1 VHRLSCPAVTQALAA
16 EHERRLGERYRTRFT
31 TAHVRAHIAAL
42 AGLSP
47 GRPVA
52 VSVRPLG
59 GDRVSCTVVAFDYP
73 AEFSLI
79 TGMLSASGVSIV
91 SGDAFTWS
99 PALEG
104 TPPELA
110 RRRIVDVFVGESVEL
125 SDPDTARAIEERLE
139 AVIAPLEAGTEEALT
154 RARRTVNEMAAAAI
168 AREPGPLTGELHP
181 VEIEVR
187 PTGTGRLAMVVT
199 AQDTPF
205 FLYTFS
211 TALSLQ
217 GVAIEGVAIRTEAGR
232 IEDSFEVADM
242 TGRTFDD
249 PGRID
254 RIRLAVLLTKQ
265 FTAFLGRAPDPL
277 AALSRFEQLVS
288 RVLEAP
294 GQGRWLE
301 VLANGGVLADL
312 ARLLGASTFL
322 WEDFV
327 RQQYET
333 LLPMLRPHVA
343 GRRFAG
349 PSGTIAERLDRH
361 LAAPSGPEGGGASGP
376 EGGGASGPEAFS
388 QRLNAFKDREIFL
401 YDLDHLLTPGFDF
414 RELSRCL
421 TALAEAVVDRAVRFA
436 HRTLS
441 ARFGEPRT
449 VAGMPAR
456 LAVLGLGKM
465 GGAALGYASDIELL
479 FVYSDAGATAG
490 AGEGS
495 LDNAEFF
502 DRLAREVVRLVRAKR
517 EGIFHLDLRLRPHG
531 QAGPLASSLGAF
543 CAYYAPG
550 GTADAWERLALVRL
564 RAVAGDPGL
573 GARVERLRDELVYAA
588 PGPDP
593 ASLRRLR
600 ERQIIGAVPQGRLN
614 AKYSPGALVDLEYA
628 VQALQILH
636 GGAEP
641 RLRTP
646 RIHEALAAL
655 ADVGAL
661 EPGESGGLADSYR
674 FFRLLINGLRML
686 RGSARDLLIP
696 PAGDDELLHLARRM
710 GYGPGPGLDPARA
723 LALDM
728 EMHTAFVRAFLE
740 RRFGRDAVPGP
751 VRVGVADLVLSDE
764 VPDDVGRETLARRGF
779 RDPARAL
786 ANLRSLAG
794 AGAVSAATERRPAF
808 ARLAVLACDL
818 LAGMP
823 DPDMALNNWERFLA
837 ASAGTADRPEASLA
851 QPMRLEILLSLCS
864 ASQFLAD
871 TLIADPPLLD
881 WLGAPGVLAGGG
893 AADVLRRELA
903 DRAAATAGDATG
915 WREALRAVR
924 RREILRIGAR
934 DVCLGVSTRRV
945 MEDLS
950 DLADALIAAALARA
964 AADEGPRAP
973 ALCVLALGKL
983 GARELNYSSDV
994 DLLCLCGHELEPG
1007 DAERAGRIIRRM
1019 RADLSDRT
1027 AGGHAGRVDLR
1038 LRPWDGAGE
1047 LVTTGDALRHY
1058 YERSAGLWELQAMLQ
1073 ARAVAG
1079 DLAAGER
1086 FIGFVHGL
1094 VARPRG
1100 RDEVVASLVRSRRPA
1115 PGREGDLKSG
1125 PGGIR
1130 DVEFL
1135 VQSLR
1140 LLHAQ
1145 VLPELVAGGTLPALA
1160 ALTREGILPAGD
1172 ARELEADY
1180 LFFRRTEHFL
1190 QLYEDR
1196 QVHRLPR
1203 DPVELRALARRMLG
1217 SGATAEGLLAEIDSR
1232 SARVRRRFEEAI
1244 AAASTR
1250 GGSPP

>member
-1 VHRLSCPAVTQALAA
+1 VTQALAA
-16 EHERRLGERYRTRFT
+16 EHERRLGARYRARFPE
-31 TAHVRAHIAAL
+31 ADIRAHLAAL
-42 AGLSP
+42 DVLSP
-47 GRPVA
+47 GRPVIA
-52 VSVRPLG
+52 SVRPLE
-59 GDRVSCTVVAFDYP
+59 GDRLSCTVAAFDYP

-79 TGMLSASGVSIV
+79 TGILSASGVSIV

-99 PALEG
+99 PAPEG

-110 RRRIVDVFVGESVEL
+110 RRRIVDVFVGTSDAL
-125 SDPDTARAIEERLE
+125 RDPDTARALEERLA

-154 RARRTVNEMAAAAI
+154 RARRTVNELAAGAV
-168 AREPGPLTGELHP
+168 ARAPGPATGELQP

-187 PTGTGRLAMVVT
+187 PAGAGRLAMVVT

-217 GVAIEGVAIRTEAGR
+217 GVAIEGVAIRTEGDR
-232 IEDSFEVADM
+232 IEDSFEVADLA
-242 TGRTFDD
+242 GRTFDD

-277 AALSRFEQLVS
+277 AALSRFEQLVG

-301 VLANGGVLADL
+301 VLADGAVLADL

-349 PSGTIAERLDRH
+349 PAETIAERLDRH
-361 LAAPSGPEGGGASGP
+361 LAGIRAGR
-376 EGGGASGPEAFS
+376 EAAFAE
-388 QRLNAFKDREIFL
+388 RLNAFKDHEIFL

-436 HRTLS
+436 HRGLA

-490 AGEGS
+490 AGEAGASAGGDS

-502 DRLAREVVRLVRAKR
+502 DRLVREVLRLVRAKR

-564 RAVAGDPGL
+564 RAVAGDAGL

-588 PGPDP
+588 HGPDP

-600 ERQIIGAVPQGRLN
+600 ERQIVGAVPPGRLN

-628 VQALQILH
+628 VQALQLQH
-636 GGAEP
+636 GGTEP

-655 ADVGAL
+655 AHVGAL
-661 EPGESGGLADSYR
+661 DPGEAQGLADSYR
-674 FFRLLINGLRML
+674 FFRLLINSLRML

-710 GYGPGPGLDPARA
+710 GYGPGSGLDPARA
-723 LALDM
+723 LALDV
-728 EMHTAFVRAFLE
+728 ETHTAFVRAFLE

-751 VRVGVADLVLSDE
+751 ARIGVADLVLSDA
-764 VPDDVGRETLARRGF
+764 VPADVARETLARRGF

-794 AGAVSAATERRPAF
+794 AGPRAEF
-808 ARLAVLACDL
+808 ARLAVLACDI

-823 DPDMALNNWERFLA
+823 DPDMALNNWERFRT
-837 ASAGTADRPEASLA
+837 ASASSSDRPEASLA

-881 WLGAPGVLAGGG
+881 WLGAPGVLDGRD
-893 AADVLRRELA
+893 AADALARELT
-903 DRAAATAGDATG
+903 DRSATTAGDDTA
-915 WREALRAVR
+915 WRETLRAVR
-924 RREILRIGAR
+924 RRELLRTGAR
-934 DVCLGVSTRRV
+934 DFCLGVSTRRV
-945 MEDLS
+945 MTDLS
-950 DLADALIAAALARA
+950 DLADALIAAALDRA
-964 AADEGPRAP
+964 AADEGPAAP
-973 ALCVLALGKL
+973 ALCILALGKL

-994 DLLCLCGHELEPG
+994 DLVCLCGTDL
-1007 DAERAGRIIRRM
+1007 DTAAAALAARMVRRL

-1027 AGGHAGRVDLR
+1027 PGGHAGRVDLR
-1038 LRPWDGAGE
+1038 LRPWGGAGE
-1047 LVTTGDALRHY
+1047 LVTPVASLRAY
-1058 YERSAGLWELQAMLQ
+1058 YTQSAGAWELQAMLQ
-1073 ARAVAG
+1073 ARPVAG
-1079 DLAAGER
+1079 DLPAGDR
-1086 FIGFVHGL
+1086 FLAFIHEL
-1094 VARPRG
+1094 IARPQDPG
-1100 RDEVVASLVRSRRPA
+1100 TVIDVLVRSRRHA
-1115 PGREGDLKSG
+1115 AGQEGDLKNG

-1135 VQSLR
+1135 VQGLR
-1140 LLHAQ
+1140 LLHAAENPD
-1145 VLPELVAGGTLPALA
+1145 LAAGGTLAALA
-1160 ALTREGILPAGD
+1160 ALAQTGFLGRDD
-1172 ARELEADY
+1172 ARELEDDY
-1180 LFFRRTEHFL
+1180 LFFRRVEHFL
-1190 QLYEDR
+1190 QVYEDR

-1217 SGATAEGLLAEIDSR
+1217 SGATAEGLLADLDAR
-1232 SARVRRRFEEAI
+1232 FLRVRERFARFVSGP
-1244 AAASTR
+1244 A
-1250 GGSPP
+1250 

>member
-1 VHRLSCPAVTQALAA
+1 
-16 EHERRLGERYRTRFT
+16 
-31 TAHVRAHIAAL
+31 
-42 AGLSP
+42 
-47 GRPVA
+47 
-52 VSVRPLG
+52 
-59 GDRVSCTVVAFDYP
+59 
-73 AEFSLI
+73 
-79 TGMLSASGVSIV
+79 
-91 SGDAFTWS
+91 
-99 PALEG
+99 
-104 TPPELA
+104 
-110 RRRIVDVFVGESVEL
+110 
-125 SDPDTARAIEERLE
+125 
-139 AVIAPLEAGTEEALT
+139 
-154 RARRTVNEMAAAAI
+154 MAAAAI
-168 AREPGPLTGELHP
+168 ARAPGPATGELHP
-181 VEIEVR
+181 VQIEVR
-187 PTGTGRLAMVVT
+187 PTVDGRLGMVVT

-217 GVAIEGVAIRTEAGR
+217 GVAIEGVAIRTEGGR
-232 IEDSFEVADM
+232 IEDSFEVADAA
-242 TGRTFDD
+242 GRPFDD
-249 PGRID
+249 PARVD

-265 FTAFLGRAPDPL
+265 FTAFLPRAPDPL
-277 AALSRFEQLVS
+277 AALSRFEQLVG

-294 GQGRWLE
+294 GQGRWIEL
-301 VLANGGVLADL
+301 LADGAVLADL

-343 GRRFAG
+343 GRRFAE
-349 PSGTIAERLDRH
+349 PTGTIAERLDRQ
-361 LAAPSGPEGGGASGP
+361 LAVGPAGTAAPEDFA
-376 EGGGASGPEAFS
+376 E
-388 QRLNAFKDREIFL
+388 RLNAFKDREIFL
-401 YDLDHLLTPGFDF
+401 YDLDHLLSPGFDF
-414 RELSRCL
+414 LELSRCL

-436 HRTLS
+436 HRALA
-441 ARFGEPRT
+441 ARFGEPRG
-449 VAGMPAR
+449 VAGIPAA

-479 FVYSDAGATAG
+479 FVYGDAGATAG
-490 AGEGS
+490 GAEGS
-495 LDNAEFF
+495 LENAEFF
-502 DRLAREVVRLVRAKR
+502 DRLVREVLRLVRAKR
-517 EGIFHLDLRLRPHG
+517 EGIFHLDLRLRPYG

-550 GTADAWERLALVRL
+550 GPADAWERLALVRL
-564 RAVAGDPGL
+564 RAIAGDRGL
-573 GARVERLRDELVYAA
+573 GARLERVRDEMVYAA

-593 ASLRRLR
+593 SALRRLR
-600 ERQIIGAVPQGRLN
+600 ERQIVGAVPPGRLN

-628 VQALQILH
+628 VQALQLLH

-655 ADVGAL
+655 AEVGAL
-661 EPGESGGLADSYR
+661 EPSEARWLTESYR

-686 RGSARDLLIP
+686 RGSARDLLLP
-696 PAGDDELLHLARRM
+696 PAGDEELLHLARRM

-723 LALDM
+723 LALDV
-728 EMHTAFVRAFLE
+728 ETHTASVRAFLE
-740 RRFGRDAVPGP
+740 RRFGPDAVPGP
-751 VRVGVADLVLSDE
+751 ARIGVADLVLSDTVSADAARE
-764 VPDDVGRETLARRGF
+764 VLARRGF
-779 RDPARAL
+779 RDPSRAL

-794 AGAVSAATERRPAF
+794 LAGSRPAF

-837 ASAGTADRPEASLA
+837 ASVGPADRLDAALA
-851 QPMRLEILLSLCS
+851 QPMRLQILLALCS

-871 TLIADPPLLD
+871 TLVADPTLLD
-881 WLGAPGVLAGGG
+881 WLGAPGVLDAGP
-893 AADVLRRELA
+893 AADVLARELA
-903 DRAAATAGDATG
+903 DRSEATAGDPDG

-924 RREILRIGAR
+924 RREILRTGAR

-964 AADEGPRAP
+964 AVEEGAGAP
-973 ALCVLALGKL
+973 ELCVLALGKL

-994 DLLCLCGHELEPG
+994 DLLCLCARDLDPA
-1007 DAERAGRIIRRM
+1007 DAERAGRLVRRM

-1038 LRPWDGAGE
+1038 LRPWGSAGE
-1047 LVTTGDALRHY
+1047 LVTPADAMRRY

-1079 DLAAGER
+1079 DLGAGER
-1086 FIGFVHGL
+1086 FLAFIRGL
-1094 VARPRG
+1094 IARPRV
-1100 RDEVVASLVRSRRPA
+1100 RDEVVACLARSRQSA
-1115 PGREGDLKSG
+1115 AGREDDLKGG

-1135 VQSLR
+1135 VQGLR
-1140 LLHAQ
+1140 LLNAAA
-1145 VLPELVAGGTLPALA
+1145 LPDLAAGGTLSALA
-1160 ALTREGILPAGD
+1160 ALANAGILARGD
-1172 ARELEADY
+1172 ARELEDDY
-1180 LFFRRTEHFL
+1180 LYFRRVEHFL

-1203 DPVELRALARRMLG
+1203 DPVELRALARRMLD
-1217 SGATAEGLLAEIDSR
+1217 SGATADALLSEIGSR
-1232 SARVRRRFEEAI
+1232 VARVRRRFEDFA
-1244 AAASTR
+1244 
-1250 GGSPP
+1250 GS